1 MSTFIMLTRLTH
13 GALVSPSSLETLER
27 EVMERVRAECPEVE
41 WLSSYAI
48 LGPYDYLDV
57 FQAPDIEIA
66 TKVATIVRTFGH
78 AETEIWG
85 ATEWERFKELVRY
98 LPPATS
104 ERAREAAPAA

>member
-13 GALVSPSSLETLER
+13 GALASPSSLENLER
-27 EVMERVRAECPEVE
+27 EVMDRIRAECPDVK
-41 WLSSYAI
+41 WQSSYAV
-48 LGPYDYLDV
+48 LGPCDYLDV
-57 FQAPDIEIA
+57 FQAPDIETA

-104 ERAREAAPAA
+104 EQVRETAPAA